1 MLKRLEEIR
10 NAGLSRIK
18 DAPDSDALQEVRQ
31 DLLGKKGQLTQILK
45 SLGSLTPEERPA
57 VGKAAN

>member
-18 DAPDSDALQEVRQ
+18 DAPDSDALQEVR
-31 DLLGKKGQLTQILK
+31 
-45 SLGSLTPEERPA
+45 
-57 VGKAAN
+57 